1 MQRVATP
8 RRKNLQSNK
17 TTRSKSWLRACVSW
31 RTKTSSLIFNPKS
44 APGMILRCPT
54 RLSTSLKNS
63 KWIGHRS
70 SKLTPF
76 PESMTKRVKISSFK
90 LQMVQ
95 EKHWLLVSLPSW
107 ELTPKLKESRCWS
120 LQTPE
125 SWSGK
130 FNRSFR
136 KFAKTPRSHAVLE
149 TQILP
154 HLLPTLSSPCQSGLT
169 TGWPVESPSTSQIW
183 SWWSTTRL
191 TRFSS
196 KKEIMTASD
205 SFSLTFRLKRSK
217 LSRFCFRPHSIQ
229 TPWIKLID
237 SSQASRYSLFRRK
250 L

>member
-149 TQILP
+149 TN
-154 HLLPTLSSPCQSGLT
+154 TA
-169 TGWPVESPSTSQIW
+169 TSAANIVVTVPKW
-183 SWWSTTRL
+183 IDNRL
-191 TRFSS
+191 TGRKPIDLSNL
-196 KKEIMTASD
+196 KLVIYDEADEIFQQEGNHD
-205 SFSLTFRLKRSK
+205 SIR
-217 LSRFCFRPHSIQ
+217 
-229 TPWIKLID
+229 
-237 SSQASRYSLFRRK
+237 
-250 L
+250 